1 MYIHIPGIV
10 LSILLIIFSLPT
22 TLFAQSRVL
31 HISTIQLQQ
40 HSKKPLSSV
49 RIMNGS
55 NGVVSDKLGHADMR
69 IDISEQNITYSKPGY
84 ISGNIIIPNSHND
97 TSITLVLQLSEFKSK
112 AVHITGDRN
121 SVYGIGSQEINI
133 INSEELDKHR
143 GQTLGETLKRV
154 TGLHTLQTGPSISK
168 PILRGMHSQRLLISN
183 AGIAQ
188 EGQQWGSEHS
198 PEIDAFSIG
207 TVEIL
212 KGAAGVEYG
221 PGAMGGMIRII
232 PPDIP
237 DTSHLLS
244 SLTLQGQ
251 SNNWQGAISPSV
263 SWGNKQDNG
272 NTIGIRGQI
281 TCKKAGNAKT
291 AEYVLG
297 NTGFTELNG
306 QIQGRYSFASGESI
320 SLTSSIFDTEL
331 GIFKGSHIS
340 NASDLLRAIERGHP
354 FEVYDFTYSID
365 APKQQIQHRLLSIQ
379 GTIPLEDIGLLEATY
394 GWQRNDRAEFDAH
407 NLRIPKDSIQA
418 LQQLLSKPAMRLLL
432 ETYSGDIK
440 LKGLS
445 LNDHINLT
453 IGLATQFQQNKRMG
467 KVVLIPDYF
476 MSSIGAYT
484 IANAVYDDVIISGGL
499 RYDTRQ
505 ISIDGF
511 SSPTRFINDSLLS
524 FLGISMGGGFMWQLK
539 DECRISL
546 NLGQTW
552 RPPQVNEL
560 YSYDIH
566 HGTAQFEI
574 GKRDLSPEQSRTF
587 DLALLYDDDD
597 ISFDISL
604 FHNQFNGFILLQPD
618 RSRPTVTVRGSF
630 PTFRYDQVDAV
641 MYGTEIQGDYT
652 FDSWLTCSVQS
663 SIIRGDNISSGN
675 PLFLV
680 PADRLSA
687 ALHAHK
693 ENVLNTFGDAYIEMR
708 GTHVRRQDRFD
719 PTLDYAIPPPAYTL
733 FDINLGGTI
742 VHGPLSGMSMNI
754 SFQNIGDV
762 AYRDY
767 LSRYRYFALDTGFN
781 CIVRL
786 TIPII

>member
-1 MYIHIPGIV
+1 MYFNIFGIV
-10 LSILLIIFSLPT
+10 FSLLLINFSLPT
-22 TLFAQSRVL
+22 IVLAQSRVL
-31 HISTIQLQQ
+31 HINTIQLQQ

-49 RIMNGS
+49 RITNGMT
-55 NGVVSDKLGHADMR
+55 GVMTDKSGHADFR
-69 IDISEQNITYSKPGY
+69 ISNTEQTITFSKPGY
-84 ISGNIIIPNSHND
+84 VSGSILIPGSNSD
-97 TSITLVLQLSEFKSK
+97 TTITLILQQSEFKGN

-121 SVYGIGSQEINI
+121 SIYGVGSQEVNI

-188 EGQQWGSEHS
+188 EGQQWGSEHA

-207 TVEIL
+207 SVEIL

-232 PPDIP
+232 PPQIP
-237 DTSHLLS
+237 DTSHLS
-244 SLTLQGQ
+244 ASVTIQGQ
-251 SNNWQGAISPSV
+251 SNNWQGAISPSL
-263 SWGNKQDNG
+263 SWAHKQDNG

-281 TCKKAGNAKT
+281 SGKQAGNART
-291 AEYVLG
+291 ADYVLG

-306 QIQGRYSFASGESI
+306 QLQGMYSLSSGGKI
-320 SLTSSIFDTEL
+320 TLTSSIFDTEL

-354 FEVYDFTYSID
+354 FEEYDFTYDID
-365 APKQQIQHRLLSIQ
+365 FPKQQIQHRLLSIQ
-379 GTIPLEDIGLLEATY
+379 GIIPLEGIGLLEATY

-407 NLRIPKDSIQA
+407 NLRVPKDSIQA
-418 LQQLLSKPAMRLLL
+418 LEQLLIKPAMRLLL

-440 LKGLS
+440 LKDIQLYE
-445 LNDHINLT
+445 HINMT
-453 IGLATQFQQNKRMG
+453 FGIATQFQQNKRMG

-476 MSSIGAYT
+476 MSAIGTYA
-484 IANAVYDDVIISGGL
+484 IANAVYDDVIISGGI

-505 ISIDGF
+505 ISIDKI
-511 SSPTRFINDSLLS
+511 SSPTRLINDSVLHFS
-524 FLGISMGGGFMWQLK
+524 GISMGGGFMWQLQ
-539 DECRISL
+539 DEWRMSL

-574 GKRDLSPEQSRTF
+574 GKRDLSPEQSRTV
-587 DLALLYDDDD
+587 DMALIYDSEDV
-597 ISFDISL
+597 SFDISL
-604 FHNQFNGFILLQPD
+604 FHNQFDGFILLQPD
-618 RSRPTVTVRGSF
+618 RTRPTVTVRGSF
-630 PTFRYDQVDAV
+630 PTFRYDQVQAK

-652 FDSWLTCSVQS
+652 FDDWLTFSLQGS
-663 SIIRGDNISSGN
+663 LLRGDNLSSGN
-675 PLFLV
+675 PLFLI
-680 PADRLSA
+680 PADRASA
-687 ALHAHK
+687 AIHAHR
-693 ENVLNTFGDAYIEMR
+693 ENVLNIFGDAYIELR
-708 GTHVRRQDRFD
+708 GTHVRWQDRFD
-719 PTLDYAIPPPAYTL
+719 PNLDYANPPASYSL
-733 FDINLGGTI
+733 FDINLGGTLL
-742 VHGPLSGMSMNI
+742 HGPLSGLAMNV
-754 SFQNIGDV
+754 SFQNIANT

-781 CIVRL
+781 CIIRCI
-786 TIPII
+786 IPIH

>member
-1 MYIHIPGIV
+1 MNINIIGIV
-10 LSILLIIFSLPT
+10 MSMLLCTGFIP
-22 TLFAQSRVL
+22 FAVIAQNRVL

-55 NGVVSDKLGHADMR
+55 NGVLSDKLGHADMH
-69 IDISEQNITYSKPGY
+69 IGISEQHITYSKPGY
-84 ISGNIIIPNSHND
+84 ISGNIIIPNSHSD

-188 EGQQWGSEHS
+188 EGQQWGAEHA

-207 TVEIL
+207 SVEIL

-354 FEVYDFTYSID
+354 FEVYDFTYAID

-418 LQQLLSKPAMRLLL
+418 WQQLLSKPAMRLLL

-499 RYDTRQ
+499 RYDIRH
-505 ISIDGF
+505 IAIDGF
-511 SSPTRFINDSLLS
+511 SSSTRFINDSLLS
-524 FLGISMGGGFMWQLK
+524 FSGISMGGGFMWQLK

-574 GKRDLSPEQSRTF
+574 GKRDLSPEQSQTL
-587 DLALLYDDDD
+587 DLSFLYDTDNA
-597 ISFDISL
+597 SFDISFFL
-604 FHNQFNGFILLQPD
+604 NSFEGYILLQPD
-618 RSRPTVTVRGSF
+618 KDRPTVTVRGSF
-630 PTFRYDQVDAV
+630 PTFRYDQVNAN
-641 MYGTEIQGDYT
+641 MFGFEIQGDFT
-652 FDSWLTCSVQS
+652 FDNWLTYSLQGS
-663 SIIRGDNISSGN
+663 MIRGDNLITGN
-675 PLFLV
+675 PLFLM
-680 PADRLSA
+680 PSDRISS
-687 ALHAHK
+687 ALHAHR
-693 ENVLNTFGDAYIEMR
+693 EEIYNTMGDAYIELR
-708 GTHVRRQDRFD
+708 FTHVREQDRYD
-719 PTLDYAIPPPAYTL
+719 PNLDYASPPPGYSL
-733 FDINLGGTI
+733 LDLNIGGTI
-742 VHGPLSGMSMNI
+742 LHGPLSGSSLNF
-754 SFQNIGDV
+754 SFQNI
-762 AYRDY
+762 ANTSYRDY
-767 LSRYRYFALDTGFN
+767 LSRYRYFAQDTGFN
-781 CIVRL
+781 FIVRL
-786 TIPII
+786 SMPIF

>member
-379 GTIPLEDIGLLEATY
+379 GTIPIEDIGLLEATY

-499 RYDTRQ
+499 RYDTRH
-505 ISIDGF
+505 IAIEGF
-511 SSPTRFINDSLLS
+511 SSSTRFINDSLLS
-524 FLGISMGGGFMWQLK
+524 FSGISMGGGFMWQLK

-574 GKRDLSPEQSRTF
+574 GKRDLSPEQSQTL
-587 DLALLYDDDD
+587 DLSFLYDTDNA
-597 ISFDISL
+597 SFDISFFL
-604 FHNQFNGFILLQPD
+604 NSFEGYILLQPD
-618 RSRPTVTVRGSF
+618 KDRPTVTVRGSF
-630 PTFRYDQVDAV
+630 PTFRYDQVNAN
-641 MYGTEIQGDYT
+641 MFGFEIQGDYT
-652 FDSWLTCSVQS
+652 FDNWLTYSLQGS
-663 SIIRGDNISSGN
+663 MIRGDNLITGN
-675 PLFLV
+675 PLFLM
-680 PADRLSA
+680 PSDRISS
-687 ALHAHK
+687 ALHAHR
-693 ENVLNTFGDAYIEMR
+693 EEIYNTMGDAYIELR
-708 GTHVRRQDRFD
+708 FTHVREQDRYD
-719 PTLDYAIPPPAYTL
+719 PNLDYASPPPGYSL
-733 FDINLGGTI
+733 LDLNIGGTI
-742 VHGPLSGMSMNI
+742 LHGPLSGSSLNF
-754 SFQNIGDV
+754 SFQNI
-762 AYRDY
+762 ANTSYRDY
-767 LSRYRYFALDTGFN
+767 LSRYRYFAQDTGFN
-781 CIVRL
+781 FIVRL
-786 TIPII
+786 SMPIF